1 MLSQHPTSFIELII
15 IEMGDVNFNE
25 KMHDVI
31 ARANPSQDGRTNAK
45 HSILPV
51 TVSTVNART
60 RKVPQPGKK
69 YRTEAKLAKNY
80 Y

>member
-1 MLSQHPTSFIELII
+1 MC
-15 IEMGDVNFNE
+15 DVNFNE

-31 ARANPSQDGRTNAK
+31 ARANPSQDGRTNVIAK
-45 HSILPV
+45 HSILPD

-69 YRTEAKLAKNY
+69 YMPEAKLVKNY